1 MKIYTNFDLKQKKK
15 FFRDRVY
22 VKVSTGGRWL
32 VYYDE
37 LPISCR
43 DIIHYDFDFMGF
55 HSDGP
60 DILRIR
66 IERDD
71 GTYTSMTPVKIHRGQ
86 IGYLMVVID
95 GRLHQRTF

>member
-1 MKIYTNFDLKQKKK
+1 
-15 FFRDRVY
+15 
-22 VKVSTGGRWL
+22 
-32 VYYDE
+32 
-37 LPISCR
+37 
-43 DIIHYDFDFMGF
+43 MGF

-71 GTYTSMTPVKIHRGQ
+71 GTHTSMTPVKIHRGQ

-95 GRLHQRTF
+95 GRLHQRTFQGKGVQDEVVNSRIWSYLHDNLIYEDPLITGDVCRCTMDCFCIRSFYNPLL